1 MIGPDRDEAGREAL
15 DALAGSTTTPDPEIL
30 AAVQEGLMAVPAGSP
45 SAWFEVPRQRTRT
58 RAPNP
63 MSRRTTNP

>member
-30 AAVQEGLMAVPAGSP
+30 AAVQQGLMAVPAGSP
-45 SAWFEVPRQRTRT
+45 SAWFEVPRQRSRT
-58 RAPNP
+58 RPANLTT
-63 MSRRTTNP
+63 RRTAEP

>member
-1 MIGPDRDEAGREAL
+1 MIGPDRDEAGREVL

-58 RAPNP
+58 RPANLTT
-63 MSRRTTNP
+63 RRTAEP

>member
-15 DALAGSTTTPDPEIL
+15 DALAGSTTTPDPEVL
-30 AAVQEGLMAVPAGSP
+30 AAVQQGLLAVPAGSP

-58 RAPNP
+58 RAPNLTP
-63 MSRRTTNP
+63 RRTSES